1 MTVSRTQLILLAI
14 AAVGVLVI
22 GIMAGRGCSHGTP
35 VGPDLIIQGIDAGPG
50 ETEIAARLDAAVQA
64 DQARMDAIEDKF
76 DDDIAAFDAQQR
88 ADYERLRGGDD
99 LEAAARYLSEWNHSR
114 SRDAGT

>member
-1 MTVSRTQLILLAI
+1 MTMSRTQLVLLVVAL
-14 AAVGVLVI
+14 VGVLIV
-22 GIMAGRGCSHGTP
+22 GFVAGRGCSQGTP
-35 VGPDLIIQGIDAGPG
+35 VGPDPVIQGIDAGPG

-64 DQARMDAIEDKF
+64 DQARMDAIERKF

-88 ADYERLRGGDD
+88 AEYERLRGGDD
-99 LEAAARYLSEWNHSR
+99 LDAAARYLSEWNHSR

>member
-1 MTVSRTQLILLAI
+1 MTITRTQLILGALAL
-14 AAVGVLVI
+14 VGVLVI
-22 GIMAGRGCSHGTP
+22 GFMGGRGCGHGTP
-35 VGPDLIIQGIDAGPG
+35 VGPDPVQGIDAGPG

-64 DQARMDAIEDKF
+64 DQARMDAIENKF